1 MPFSRLGLAS
11 PAANTDT
18 LIASFAGPHLISV
31 NVTNR
36 AVLAVPATKVT
47 IWVVPPNATLIT
59 QYSFITSGLEMPVG
73 SSFETFRF
81 AVNGGDTLYVRSST
95 ATTSFTCVGVPQ
107 EDAVLP
113 QNLPQVLTNKVIRGE
128 NNTLYLDRGAT
139 NQRPFSAEA
148 GYVRFNTEF
157 DELEVRLSDLS
168 WQSVGVS
175 ATGPTGPAG
184 VGEVGPTGPTGPAG
198 ENSTSIN
205 FLGSV
210 ADEESLPS
218 TGNTQNDAYVLE
230 DTLEIYAWDGTDWNN
245 LGNLLGPTGV
255 EGPTGPTG
263 ATGDTGPTGADGA
276 TGPTGPE
283 GPTGPSDGPT
293 GPTGATG
300 DTGPTGAT
308 GDTGPT
314 GATPELLRLETGPFT
329 ADHTLALTDLNKVV
343 AMDGTTLT
351 VFVPLNETVAF
362 PIGARVHIYNLNA
375 ATFTVAGVAGVTLRN
390 GGTVAQYQEVHL
402 RKRGEN
408 EWVMEL

>member
-1 MPFSRLGLAS
+1 
-11 PAANTDT
+11 
-18 LIASFAGPHLISV
+18 
-31 NVTNR
+31 
-36 AVLAVPATKVT
+36 VT
-47 IWVVPPNATLIT
+47 IWVVPPNATLVT

-107 EDAVLP
+107 EDSVLP

-128 NNTLYLDRGAT
+128 NNTLYLDKGST
-139 NQRPFSAEA
+139 SERPFSAEA

-210 ADEESLPS
+210 ADEESLPT

-255 EGPTGPTG
+255 AGDTGPTGPTG
-263 ATGDTGPTGADGA
+263 PA
-276 TGPTGPE
+276 
-283 GPTGPSDGPT
+283 
-293 GPTGATG
+293 G

-314 GATPELLRLETGPFT
+314 GPPT
-329 ADHTLALTDLNKVV
+329 ALLALPSSLIPDG
-343 AMDGTTLT
+343 DGTRDLGAADFNWGAVYTESVEFSDSTTQTTAYTDAYTPTTALDWDTPPTTISAALDELAARLRTLE
-351 VFVPLNETVAF
+351 P
-362 PIGARVHIYNLNA
+362 
-375 ATFTVAGVAGVTLRN
+375 
-390 GGTVAQYQEVHL
+390 
-402 RKRGEN
+402 
-408 EWVMEL
+408 

>member
-1 MPFSRLGLAS
+1 MPFSRLGLS
-11 PAANTDT
+11 NPAANTDT
-18 LIASFAGPHLISV
+18 LIATFAGPHLISV

-36 AVLAVPATKVT
+36 AVLAVPATRVT
-47 IWVVPPNATLIT
+47 IWVVPPNATLVT
-59 QYSFITSGLEMPVG
+59 QYSFVTSSLEMPVG

-81 AVNGGDTLYVRSST
+81 AVNGGDALYVRSST

-128 NNTLYLDRGAT
+128 NNTLYLDKGST
-139 NQRPFSAEA
+139 SERPFSAEA

-184 VGEVGPTGPTGPAG
+184 VGATGPTGPTGPAG

-210 ADEESLPS
+210 ADEESLPT

-255 EGPTGPTG
+255 AGSTGPTG
-263 ATGDTGPTGADGA
+263 ATGDIGPTGPTGVTGD

-293 GPTGATG
+293 GATGATG
-300 DTGPTGAT
+300 ATGPTGPE
-308 GDTGPT
+308 GPDAYT
-314 GATPELLRLETGPFT
+314 PTTALDWDVAPTTISGALDELAARIRTLEP
-329 ADHTLALTDLNKVV
+329 
-343 AMDGTTLT
+343 
-351 VFVPLNETVAF
+351 
-362 PIGARVHIYNLNA
+362 
-375 ATFTVAGVAGVTLRN
+375 
-390 GGTVAQYQEVHL
+390 
-402 RKRGEN
+402 
-408 EWVMEL
+408 